1 MTFNSTTMT
10 KQIFSLMIAAT
21 LVVSCGQKD
30 NNQTVDQ
37 LIAAKNNKELQARKA
52 TIQADLAKIEAALAT
67 LNVRKEEALVSVAT
81 LKDTV
86 FNHYLDI
93 QGSVE
98 TKENILIQPEMPGTL
113 VALNVKAGQR
123 VSKGQLLAR
132 VDDGGSSQQV
142 ASLETQYQLAKTTF
156 ERQKNLW
163 SQKIG
168 SEIQYL
174 QAQTQMLSLQRSVAQ
189 AKAMLSKTEI
199 RAPFSG
205 TIDEVFVERGQVV
218 SAGPQGLMRIVNL
231 NNMYVSTSIPE
242 SYIGKLK
249 VGTQVDVFLTS
260 LNKNYKGKVRQ
271 IGNFINPNNRSFGIE
286 VSIPNPENLLRPNQV
301 AKLKVIDYTVKNAIV
316 VPSNVIQEDG
326 KGNQFV
332 FVATNSDGKTAT
344 AKKAMVTIGKSSDN
358 VTEIL
363 SGLSANDI
371 IVIEGV
377 NTISEEMKLNFY
389 YFNSRK
395 NKLCHI
401 KIKNSAFQVGQLTIV
416 SRCIS

>member
-1 MTFNSTTMT
+1 MTLNRTPMT
-10 KQIFSLMIAAT
+10 KQIFSLLIAAT

-52 TIQADLAKIEAALAT
+52 LIQADLAKIEAALAT

-81 LKDTV
+81 LKDTM

-332 FVATNSDGKTAT
+332 FVASNSNGKTAT

-377 NTISEEMKLNFY
+377 NTISEGMKLNF
-389 YFNSRK
+389 
-395 NKLCHI
+395 
-401 KIKNSAFQVGQLTIV
+401 
-416 SRCIS
+416 

>member
-1 MTFNSTTMT
+1 MT
-10 KQIFSLMIAAT
+10 KQIFALLIAAT

-52 TIQADLAKIEAALAT
+52 LIQADLAKIEAALAT

-93 QGSVE
+93 QGSVD

-113 VALNVKAGQR
+113 VSLNVKAGQR

-332 FVATNSDGKTAT
+332 FVATNSNGKTAT
-344 AKKAMVTIGKSSDN
+344 AKKAMVTVGKSSDN
-358 VTEIL
+358 LTEIL

-377 NTISEEMKLNFY
+377 NTISEGMKLNF
-389 YFNSRK
+389 
-395 NKLCHI
+395 
-401 KIKNSAFQVGQLTIV
+401 
-416 SRCIS
+416 

>member
-1 MTFNSTTMT
+1 MTLNRTPMT
-10 KQIFSLMIAAT
+10 KQIFSLLIAAT

-344 AKKAMVTIGKSSDN
+344 AKKAMVSIGKSSDN

-377 NTISEEMKLNFY
+377 NTISEGMKLNF
-389 YFNSRK
+389 
-395 NKLCHI
+395 
-401 KIKNSAFQVGQLTIV
+401 
-416 SRCIS
+416 

>member
-1 MTFNSTTMT
+1 MNFNNIPMT
-10 KQIFSLMIAAT
+10 KKIVSLLIASAIFA
-21 LVVSCGQKD
+21 SCGNKD
-30 NNQTVDQ
+30 NTQTVDQ

-52 TIQADLAKIEAALAT
+52 AIQADLAKIDAALAT

-93 QGSVE
+93 QGSVN

-113 VALNVKAGQR
+113 IALNVKAGQR

-163 SQKIG
+163 NQKIG

-205 TIDEVFVERGQVV
+205 TIDEVFVEKGQVV
-218 SAGPQGLMRIVNL
+218 SASPQGLMRIVNL
-231 NNMYVSTSIPE
+231 NNMYVSTSVPE

-332 FVATNSDGKTAT
+332 FVASNSNGKTAT
-344 AKKAMVTIGKSSDN
+344 AKKAMVTTGKSSDN

-377 NTISEEMKLNFY
+377 NTISEGMKLNF
-389 YFNSRK
+389 
-395 NKLCHI
+395 
-401 KIKNSAFQVGQLTIV
+401 
-416 SRCIS
+416 

>member
-1 MTFNSTTMT
+1 MKSNRTLMTT
-10 KQIFSLMIAAT
+10 KILPLIIASA
-21 LVVSCGQKD
+21 LVVSCGDKQ

-37 LIAAKNNKELQARKA
+37 LIASKNNKELQAKKA
-52 TIQADLAKIEAALAT
+52 LIQADLAKIDAALAT
-67 LNVRKEEALVSVAT
+67 LNVKKEEALVSVLT
-81 LKDTV
+81 LKDTL

-93 QGSVE
+93 QGSVN

-113 VALNVKAGQR
+113 VMLNAKAGQH
-123 VSKGQLLAR
+123 VSKGQILAR

-163 SQKIG
+163 NQKIG

-189 AKAMLSKTEI
+189 AKAMLAKTVI

-218 SAGPQGLMRIVNL
+218 SAGAQGLMRIVNL
-231 NNMYVSTSIPE
+231 NNMYISTSIPE

-271 IGNFINPNNRSFGIE
+271 VGNFINPNNRSFGIE

-301 AKLKVIDYTVKNAIV
+301 AKLKVIDYSSKNAIV
-316 VPSNVIQEDG
+316 VPTNVIQEDG
-326 KGNQFV
+326 DGNKFV
-332 FVATNSDGKTAT
+332 FVAINSNGKTAT
-344 AKKAMVTIGKSSDN
+344 AKKVIVTIGKSSDN

-363 SGLSANDI
+363 TGLSANDI
-371 IVIEGV
+371 LVTEGV
-377 NTISEEMKLNFY
+377 NTISEGMKLNF
-389 YFNSRK
+389 
-395 NKLCHI
+395 
-401 KIKNSAFQVGQLTIV
+401 
-416 SRCIS
+416 

>member
-1 MTFNSTTMT
+1 MTT
-10 KQIFSLMIAAT
+10 KIFPLLLAAT
-21 LVVSCGQKD
+21 LTVSCGEKD

-52 TIQADLAKIEAALAT
+52 AIQADLAKIDAALAT
-67 LNVRKEEALVSVAT
+67 LNVKKEEALVSVMS

-98 TKENILIQPEMPGTL
+98 TKENILIQPEIPGTL
-113 VALNVKAGQR
+113 IALNVKAGQH
-123 VSKGQLLAR
+123 VSKGQILAR

-142 ASLETQYQLAKTTF
+142 ASLETQYQLAKTTY

-163 SQKIG
+163 NQKIG

-189 AKAMLSKTEI
+189 AKAMLAKTVI

-205 TIDEVFVERGQVV
+205 TIDEVFVEKGQVV
-218 SAGPQGLMRIVNL
+218 SANPQGLMRIVNL
-231 NNMYVSTSIPE
+231 NNMYVSTSVPE

-271 IGNFINPNNRSFGIE
+271 VGNFINPNNRSFGIE

-301 AKLKVIDYTVKNAIV
+301 AKLKVIDYTAKNAIV
-316 VPSNVIQEDG
+316 VPTNVIQEDG
-326 KGNQFV
+326 EGNKFV
-332 FVATNSDGKTAT
+332 FVAINSNGKTAT
-344 AKKAMVTIGKSSDN
+344 AKKVLVSTGKSSDN

-363 SGLSANDI
+363 TGLSANDI
-371 IVIEGV
+371 IVTEGV
-377 NTISEEMKLNFY
+377 NSISEGMKLNF
-389 YFNSRK
+389 
-395 NKLCHI
+395 
-401 KIKNSAFQVGQLTIV
+401 
-416 SRCIS
+416 

>member
-1 MTFNSTTMT
+1 MTLNRTPMT
-10 KQIFSLMIAAT
+10 KQIFSLLIAAT

-52 TIQADLAKIEAALAT
+52 LIQADLAKIEAALAT

-113 VALNVKAGQR
+113 VSLNVKAGQR

-142 ASLETQYQLAKTTF
+142 ASLETQYLLAKTTF

-344 AKKAMVTIGKSSDN
+344 AKKAMVSIGKSSDN

-377 NTISEEMKLNFY
+377 NTISEGMKLNF
-389 YFNSRK
+389 
-395 NKLCHI
+395 
-401 KIKNSAFQVGQLTIV
+401 
-416 SRCIS
+416 

>member
-1 MTFNSTTMT
+1 MTLNRTPMT
-10 KQIFSLMIAAT
+10 KQIFSLLIAAT

-93 QGSVE
+93 QGSVN

-113 VALNVKAGQR
+113 VSLNVKAGQH

-332 FVATNSDGKTAT
+332 FVASNSDGKTAT

-377 NTISEEMKLNFY
+377 NTISEGMKLNF
-389 YFNSRK
+389 
-395 NKLCHI
+395 
-401 KIKNSAFQVGQLTIV
+401 
-416 SRCIS
+416 